1 MKKHLKFAKVN
12 DLRDTWC
19 VENDEGDWIGTITKS
34 TIFKKRFVLK
44 EVEYYAEF
52 TYESLKQVGNFIESL
67 ENKH

>member
-1 MKKHLKFAKVN
+1 MKKYLKFTKVN
-12 DLRDTWC
+12 DLRETWC

-52 TYESLKQVGNFIESL
+52 TY
-67 ENKH
+67 